1 MSEANVH
8 RWGTVAL
15 AGRPNVG
22 KSTLLNALAGQ
33 KLSIVTP
40 KPQTTRHRVEG
51 AVSGPGFRM
60 ILSDTP
66 GSGATGGSRLA
77 HAMNREGDAALSA
90 ADAAILVVAAPRW
103 TRGDDAALER
113 LRRTGLPIVLA
124 VNKIDGVKPRMALL
138 PFLERAAGKH
148 DFSAIVP
155 VSAYRAENL
164 EALVRAAAAHLPA
177 GAAEEAPAPLD
188 RGERFAASEALRE
201 QLMLVLNEELPYGI
215 AVEIEEFREG
225 SVPVY
230 IRAVMHVERES
241 QKRIVI
247 GSAGQRIREIGRST
261 REKIEPHVGGPV
273 FLDLW
278 VKVLPNWRKNAAA
291 LERLGYR
298 LPADPT

>member
-1 MSEANVH
+1 VSEANVH

-51 AVSGPGFRM
+51 AISGPGFQM
-60 ILSDTP
+60 ILADTP
-66 GSGATGGSRLA
+66 GSGASGGSRLA

-124 VNKIDGVKPRMALL
+124 VNKIDCVRPRTALL

-155 VSAYRAENL
+155 VSAYRGENL

-177 GAAEEAPAPLD
+177 GAAGEAPAPLD

-215 AVEIEEFREG
+215 AVEIERFEPTPDGRTE
-225 SVPVY
+225 
-230 IRAVMHVERES
+230 IDAVIWVEREG
-241 QKRIVI
+241 QRKIVI
-247 GSAGQRIREIGRST
+247 GTKGERLKSIGRAARLALNDRFGRRVHLKT
-261 REKIEPHVGGPV
+261 
-273 FLDLW
+273 W
-278 VKVLPNWRKNAAA
+278 VKVREGWSDDDRMLRQ
-291 LERLGYR
+291 LGHE
-298 LPADPT
+298 PS

>member
-51 AVSGPGFRM
+51 AISGPGFQM
-60 ILSDTP
+60 ILADTP
-66 GSGATGGSRLA
+66 GSGASGGSRLA

-124 VNKIDGVKPRMALL
+124 VNKIDCVKPRMALL

-148 DFSAIVP
+148 EFSAIVP
-155 VSAYRAENL
+155 VSAYRGENL
-164 EALVRAAAAHLPA
+164 DALVRAAAAHLPA
-177 GAAEEAPAPLD
+177 GAADEAPAPLD

-215 AVEIEEFREG
+215 AVEIERFEPTPDGRTE
-225 SVPVY
+225 
-230 IRAVMHVERES
+230 IDAVIWVEREG
-241 QKRIVI
+241 QRKIVI
-247 GSAGQRIREIGRST
+247 GTKGERLKSIGRAARLALNERFGRRVHLNT
-261 REKIEPHVGGPV
+261 
-273 FLDLW
+273 W
-278 VKVLPNWRKNAAA
+278 VKVREGWSDDDRMLRQ
-291 LERLGYR
+291 LGHE
-298 LPADPT
+298 PS

>member
-1 MSEANVH
+1 MSEANVQ

-51 AVSGPGFRM
+51 AISGPGFRM

-124 VNKIDGVKPRMALL
+124 VNKIDCVKPRMALL

-148 DFSAIVP
+148 EFSAIVP

-177 GAAEEAPAPLD
+177 GAADEAPAPLD

-215 AVEIEEFREG
+215 AVEIERFEPTPDGRTE
-225 SVPVY
+225 
-230 IRAVMHVERES
+230 IDAVIWVEREG
-241 QKRIVI
+241 QRKIVI
-247 GSAGQRIREIGRST
+247 GTKGERLKSIGRAARLALNERFGRRVHLNT
-261 REKIEPHVGGPV
+261 
-273 FLDLW
+273 W
-278 VKVLPNWRKNAAA
+278 VKVREGWSDDDRMLRQ
-291 LERLGYR
+291 LGHE
-298 LPADPT
+298 PS

>member
-1 MSEANVH
+1 VSEANVH

-51 AVSGPGFRM
+51 AISGPGFQM
-60 ILSDTP
+60 ILADTP
-66 GSGATGGSRLA
+66 GSGASGGSRLA

-124 VNKIDGVKPRMALL
+124 VNKIDCVRPRTALL

-155 VSAYRAENL
+155 VSAYRGENL

-177 GAAEEAPAPLD
+177 GAAGEAPAPLD

-215 AVEIEEFREG
+215 AVEIERFEPTPDGRTE
-225 SVPVY
+225 
-230 IRAVMHVERES
+230 IDAVIWVEREG
-241 QKRIVI
+241 QRKIVI
-247 GSAGQRIREIGRST
+247 GTKGERLKSIGRAARLALNDRFGRRVHLNT
-261 REKIEPHVGGPV
+261 
-273 FLDLW
+273 W
-278 VKVLPNWRKNAAA
+278 VKVREGWSDDDRMLRQ
-291 LERLGYR
+291 LGHE
-298 LPADPT
+298 PS